1 MKQRLGRVPLGPAR
15 CSHHEHSRKVA
26 REDNAEPVAGPTR
39 ISAKNLL
46 SQIANIVA
54 ALADTLVFDRI
65 SGASAVPEPAAQRS
79 SAASSGCIG

>member
-1 MKQRLGRVPLGPAR
+1 
-15 CSHHEHSRKVA
+15 
-26 REDNAEPVAGPTR
+26 
-39 ISAKNLL
+39 LL

-54 ALADTLVFDRI
+54 ALADTLVAFDRI